1 MDNSLRSDKSM
12 LPHNAD
18 PGGPGSPVG
27 SCTWGGRG
35 GAWGYREQGEEAGR
49 EGGRIYW
56 WIVWYFRPRAL
67 FLRQILLVSPM
78 AVLLYTLLDV
88 LNFVCSPCQFPYR

>member
-1 MDNSLRSDKSM
+1 MEYIIFLYFFHHFFFPFSLQFYEAFMAKKWQRD
-12 LPHNAD
+12 
-18 PGGPGSPVG
+18 
-27 SCTWGGRG
+27 